1 MPCIP
6 YVKALRLLNFKG
18 VVELKLDLHESLT
31 LLAGVNGAGK
41 TSVLQALLAAVTEM
55 WRLRPPHDYPRF
67 PVPEGVVRAGTSETE
82 IALEVAAPGRLAALG
97 QHPMEARLAFQEP
110 GQRFNLTNDPLLT
123 QFFNSI
129 PSPLPL
135 VVYYEQNR
143 IVGPNSSGRKVSVSS
158 AENRSS
164 SLNTTIS
171 SPSEFKAWFFEKEA
185 DEGQETRER
194 KDLGYEDPELAKI
207 RKLLER
213 LDGFAAVRSRKPAD
227 SRERTLF
234 LEKDGADIPFDSL
247 SGGEQAFFLLAADLA
262 RRLMLASPGT
272 DVAEAPGIVCIDEIE
287 LHLHPAWQKRILTT
301 LVETFPGCQFVV
313 STHSPQVISGVEA
326 QHIRLLTPAEDGG
339 REVSQPSA
347 SKGRDSNFILR
358 GILDTPERDDDVS
371 HLFDKFD
378 RLVDESELEKAEC
391 VLGELDEVVEGQSSA
406 VAIRRAKWNRL
417 SRRSQ

>member
-1 MPCIP
+1 MPRFP
-6 YVKALRLLNFKG
+6 YVKALKLRNFKG
-18 VVELKLDLHESLT
+18 IAKMNLELDESLT
-31 LLAGVNGAGK
+31 LLAGVNGSGK
-41 TSVLQALLAAVTEM
+41 TSVLQALLAVVTKM
-55 WRLRPPHDYPRF
+55 WRLRPPHDYPHF
-67 PVPEGVVRAGTSETE
+67 QVPASVGRAGTSETE
-82 IALEVAAPGRLAALG
+82 IAIEIAAPGRLATLG
-97 QHPMEARLAFQEP
+97 QHPMEARLAIPEP
-110 GQRFNLTNDPLLT
+110 GQGFELTRDPLLT

-129 PSPLPL
+129 PSSLPL

-143 IVGPNSSGRKVSVSS
+143 LVGSNFGARNVSVSS
-158 AENRSS
+158 AENRAS

-213 LDGFAAVRSRKPAD
+213 LDGFTAVRSRKPPD

-234 LEKDGADIPFDSL
+234 LEKDGTDISFDSL

-262 RRLMLASPGT
+262 RRLMLASPDT

-287 LHLHPAWQKRILTT
+287 LHLHPAWQKRILRT
-301 LVETFPGCQFVV
+301 LIEAFPDCQFVV
-313 STHSPQVISGVEA
+313 TTHSPQVISGVEA
-326 QHIRLLTPAEDGG
+326 QYIRLLTPAEDGV

-371 HLFDKFD
+371 HIFDKFD
-378 RLVDESELEKAEC
+378 RLVDEGELEKAEC

-417 SRRSQ
+417 SRKSE